1 MLCGIPRIQ
10 RQLARQNRA
19 AQRICQFFDNF
30 GISRAMDDRSFFPES
45 MIF

>member
-10 RQLARQNRA
+10 RHIARQNRA

-30 GISRAMDDRSFFPES
+30 GISGAWMIDPSFQNQ
-45 MIF
+45 